1 MTEVVNKVPNRP
13 NMTFEL
19 LRERMA
25 QRRGEPLQEQAV
37 HKVIESQFGQCMAPL
52 KGARTQGNH
61 HEKIGLPGF
70 EPGYF
75 GGLIGSWS

>member
-1 MTEVVNKVPNRP
+1 VPNRP

-37 HKVIESQFGQCMAPL
+37 HKVVESQLGQCTLSL
-52 KGARTQGNH
+52 KAVKTQRNH
-61 HEKIGLPGF
+61 HTKIGLPGF
-70 EPGYF
+70 EPGY
-75 GGLIGSWS
+75 LIA